1 MIIRS
6 RAPLRLSFGGGGTD
20 VSPYMDE
27 RGGAVLSVTI
37 DKYAYASMRINPAAQ
52 GLSVHSLDYDIV
64 AKYAADDDLSF
75 DGSLDLVKAVLR
87 RMKSE
92 GDAKDQGL
100 EFFLHSDAPP
110 GSGLG
115 SSSTMAVAM
124 LGLFRHWKN
133 LTLTDYAA
141 AELAWEIERQDL
153 GIAGGRQDQYAA
165 VFGGVNFI
173 EFNKQAVVVNALRVA
188 PEVLNELQ
196 YLCLLCYTGR
206 TRMSDGIIREQ
217 TDNVK
222 KNNIDAVAAMD
233 ELKQIAVDLKAAL
246 LQGRLREFGKLLHA
260 GWTAKKRMAGKIS
273 NPMIDELYEAG
284 RSNGALG
291 GKLLGAGGGGYMLFL
306 CEFDRKHK
314 VAEELE
320 RMGGQIVDFA
330 FDYHGLRTWSVDD

>member
-37 DKYAYASMRINPAAQ
+37 DKYAYASMRINPSDR

-133 LTLTDYAA
+133 LTLTDYDA
-141 AELAWEIERQDL
+141 AELAWEIERKDL

-173 EFNKQAVVVNALRVA
+173 EFNKQAVVVNALRVN

-196 YLCLLCYTGR
+196 YLCLL
-206 TRMSDGIIREQ
+206 
-217 TDNVK
+217 
-222 KNNIDAVAAMD
+222 
-233 ELKQIAVDLKAAL
+233 
-246 LQGRLREFGKLLHA
+246 
-260 GWTAKKRMAGKIS
+260 
-273 NPMIDELYEAG
+273 
-284 RSNGALG
+284 
-291 GKLLGAGGGGYMLFL
+291 
-306 CEFDRKHK
+306 
-314 VAEELE
+314 
-320 RMGGQIVDFA
+320 
-330 FDYHGLRTWSVDD
+330 

>member
-37 DKYAYASMRINPAAQ
+37 DKYAYASMRVSGGEP
-52 GLSVHSLDYDIV
+52 GMSVHSLDYDVV
-64 AKYAADDDLSF
+64 AKYAGEDDLKF
-75 DGSLDLVKAVLR
+75 DGSLDLVKAVLK
-87 RMKSE
+87 RMKSNGE
-92 GDAKDQGL
+92 DKKSL

-133 LTLTDYAA
+133 LPLTDYDM
-141 AELAWEIERQDL
+141 AELAWEIERIDL

-173 EFNKQAVVVNALRVA
+173 EFSKQAVVVNALRVK

-196 YLCLLCYTGR
+196 YTCLLCYTGR
-206 TRMSDGIIREQ
+206 TRMGDNIIRQ
-217 TDNVK
+217 QADNFRKGNV
-222 KNNIDAVAAMD
+222 DAVAAMD
-233 ELKQIAVDLKAAL
+233 EIKRIAVEMKAAL
-246 LQGRLREFGKLLHA
+246 LQGRLRDFAALLHE
-260 GWTAKKRMAGKIS
+260 GWESKKRMAGKIS
-273 NPMIDELYEAG
+273 TSHIDEMYTEA
-284 RSNGALG
+284 RKVGALG
-291 GKLLGAGGGGYMLFL
+291 GKVTGAGGGGYMLFI
-306 CEFDRKHK
+306 CEFDKKHK
-314 VAEELE
+314 VAEKLE
-320 RMGGQIVDFA
+320 QMGGQIVEFA
-330 FDYHGLRTWSVDD
+330 FDYNGLQTWSTDG